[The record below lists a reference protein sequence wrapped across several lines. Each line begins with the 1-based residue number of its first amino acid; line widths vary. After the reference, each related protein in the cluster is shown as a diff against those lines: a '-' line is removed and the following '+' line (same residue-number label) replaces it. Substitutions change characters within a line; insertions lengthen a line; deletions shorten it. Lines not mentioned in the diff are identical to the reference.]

1 MKHNKKNTS
10 FHPKRVWPLAIP
22 LILSS
27 QVQGLEFYNA
37 GIEGTINS
45 ELSMGSSWRVEEQD
59 SFLTQDGNYEDGN
72 KNFAKG
78 DAFSQVFKGSHEL
91 QVSYQNFGGVIS
103 GRYWYDSALKDNNV
117 RYGHT
122 PTAEVGNTSNADPSD
137 DLTVTQAGESRL
149 DDSSFNDL
157 SKFSGTELMDAFVYA
172 EFTVLDKPLDVRLGR
187 QVVSWG
193 ESTFI
198 PGGVNNINPIDVNA
212 FTRPGSEV
220 KEALLPVN
228 MAYANFGLSDN
239 VSAEAFY
246 QLEFRQSVLPGC
258 GTYFAPSDYVSEGC
272 DVVTI
277 AAEGASL
284 QRNEDGIRKPN
295 SDGQYGLALRVLSE
309 SLGDTEFG
317 FYYMNVHSRN
327 PLANGLSSSLS
338 ETQLTIMG
346 EAAAGQYIAG
356 VTGGTRAP
364 TAEEMAA
371 AGQVGQKTALGAKL
385 ATSSY
390 FVSYPEDN
398 QLMGVSFSTNLGGVA
413 WSGEVSHKL
422 DSPMQINANEL
433 IGYTLTVGENEIV
446 DGFKLFDISQAQ
458 VTAIKFFDRALGAD
472 RITFVTEAAYTYV
485 HDLEKDGEGFSF
497 GRADIYTDDKDEGYV
512 TEGSWGYRTLIEA
525 EYPDAFAGV
534 NLTPRAVWS
543 HDVKG
548 YSPET
553 SGATIEG
560 QQSLDLSLH
569 LDYLSTYKASVSY
582 TQYMGGDYTT
592 RSDRDFAS
600 ISVGMQF

>member
-1 MKHNKKNTS
+1 MNHKKTPPS
-10 FHPKRVWPLAIP
+10 FYPKRICAIAVP
-22 LILSS
+22 LILSA

-37 GIEGTINS
+37 GIEGSINS
-45 ELSMGSSWRVEEQD
+45 EISMGSSWRVEEQD
-59 SFLTQDGNYEDGN
+59 NFLTQDGNYEDGN

-78 DAFSQVFKGSHEL
+78 DAFSQIFKGSHEL
-91 QVSYQNFGGVIS
+91 QMSYQNFGGVVS

-117 RYGHT
+117 RYGHA
-122 PTAEVGNTSNADPSD
+122 PTATIGTEGNPNDQLSVN
-137 DLTVTQAGESRL
+137 QAGESRL

-157 SKFSGTELMDAFVYA
+157 SKFSGTELMDAFVYG
-172 EFTVLDKPLDVRLGR
+172 EFSVLDMPLDVRLGR

-198 PGGVNNINPIDVNA
+198 PGGVNNINPIDINA

-228 MAYANFGLSDN
+228 MAYANVGLSDN

-246 QLEFRQSVLPGC
+246 QLEFQQSVLPGC

-277 AAEGASL
+277 AEEGASL

-295 SDGQYGLALRVLSE
+295 ADGQYGLALRFVSE
-309 SLGDTEFG
+309 SLADTEFG
-317 FYYMNVHSRN
+317 IYYMNVHSRT
-327 PLANGLSSSLS
+327 PVANGISSYLS
-338 ETQLTIMG
+338 EAQLNVMG
-346 EAAAGQYIAG
+346 QTAAGQYIAG
-356 VTGGTRAP
+356 VTQGTRAP
-364 TAEEMAA
+364 TAEEMATA
-371 AGQVGQKTALGAKL
+371 EQVAMKTGLGAKL

-390 FVSYPEDN
+390 FVSYPEDL
-398 QLMGVSFSTNLGGVA
+398 QILGLSFSTNLGGIA
-413 WSGEVSHKL
+413 WSGELSHKL
-422 DSPMQINANEL
+422 DAPMQMNANEL
-433 IGYTLTVGENEIV
+433 IEYTLTVGESELV
-446 DGFKLFDISQAQ
+446 EGYKLFDISQTQ

-472 RITFVTEAAYTYV
+472 RITLVTEAAYTFV
-485 HDLEKDGEGFSF
+485 HNLEKSGGGFNY

-512 TEGSWGYRTLIEA
+512 TEGSWGYRTLVEA

-548 YSPET
+548 YGPET
-553 SGATIEG
+553 SGAFIEG